1 MKTHAALVV
10 GSAGPAVTRDSLRF
24 HSDSERAE
32 FRRNRVVPRGDPAS
46 LFVGRAFSECEWPM
60 ATFIE
65 QLEDLQATAVTEI
78 ELARTTADL
87 TLVERDVLGSK
98 GSLTTLMRQLG
109 GLSADERPEA
119 GRESNRVKQSIAALL
134 DARRAALHATELAEQ
149 LSAERIDVSLP
160 GRKPQIG
167 IVHPVFQMIEE
178 LSDIFALMGFQT
190 VFGREVESGFY
201 NFDQLN
207 IPSDHPA
214 RDVWD
219 TFLVETDS
227 AEIVLR
233 THTSPMQARVMEQTS
248 PPVRVVVPGRA
259 YRYEAQDASHEWM
272 FHQLEG
278 LAVDEHITLADLK
291 GVLQELARQLFGP
304 KRKIRFRCDFFPFV
318 EPGVDFAVDCAICD
332 GVGCRVCKHS
342 GWLEMGGAGMVHRK
356 VLEAVGY
363 DADKYS
369 GFAFG
374 LGIERMVMMRHGVDD
389 VRAFAGNDLRFL
401 QQFAAK
407 AVGSG
412 GVAA

>member
-1 MKTHAALVV
+1 M
-10 GSAGPAVTRDSLRF
+10 
-24 HSDSERAE
+24 
-32 FRRNRVVPRGDPAS
+32 VPRGDPTS
-46 LFVGRAFSECEWPM
+46 LYAGCVLFECEGYVS
-60 ATFIE
+60 TFTE
-65 QLEDLQATAVTEI
+65 QLEQLRADAAAEIDQASSTA
-78 ELARTTADL
+78 ELDT
-87 TLVERDVLGSK
+87 VERDVLGGK
-98 GSLTTLMRQLG
+98 GKLTGLLRQLG
-109 GLSADERPEA
+109 ALDPAERPEA
-119 GRESNRVKQSIAALL
+119 GRESNRVKQELTSLL
-134 DARRAALHATELAEQ
+134 HEKQEILRATELDAQLRTEQ
-149 LSAERIDVSLP
+149 LDVTLP
-160 GRKPQIG
+160 GRVPQIG
-167 IVHPVFQMIEE
+167 VVHPVFQMIEE

-207 IPSDHPA
+207 IPADHPA

-219 TFLVETDS
+219 TFLVESDG

-248 PPVRVVVPGRA
+248 PPVRVIVPGRT

-278 LAVDEHITLADLK
+278 LAVDERITLADLK

-304 KRKIRFRCDFFPFV
+304 RRKIRFRCDFFPFV

-332 GVGCRVCKHS
+332 GAGCRVCKHS

-407 AVGSG
+407 AVGAES
-412 GVAA
+412 VAA

>member
-1 MKTHAALVV
+1 M
-10 GSAGPAVTRDSLRF
+10 
-24 HSDSERAE
+24 
-32 FRRNRVVPRGDPAS
+32 VPRGDPTS
-46 LFVGRAFSECEWPM
+46 LCAGRDSTECERHVS
-60 ATFIE
+60 TFTE
-65 QLEDLQATAVTEI
+65 QLEELRSDALAAISRASTSA
-78 ELARTTADL
+78 ELASLDR
-87 TLVERDVLGSK
+87 EYLGSK
-98 GSLTTLMRQLG
+98 GALTTLMRQLG
-109 GLSADERPEA
+109 SLSTDERPEA
-119 GRESNRVKQSIAALL
+119 GRESNRVKQDISSRLSERRDALQ
-134 DARRAALHATELAEQ
+134 ASELEQ
-149 LSAERIDVSLP
+149 RLESDRIDITLP
-160 GRKPQIG
+160 GRKPNIG
-167 IVHPVFQMIEE
+167 VVHPVFQMIEE

-207 IPSDHPA
+207 IPADHPA

-219 TFLVETDS
+219 TFLVESDG

-233 THTSPMQARVMEQTS
+233 THTSPMQARVMERTT
-248 PPVRVVVPGRA
+248 PPVRVIVPGRA

-278 LAVDEHITLADLK
+278 LAVDERITLADLK

-304 KRKIRFRCDFFPFV
+304 RRKIRFRCDFFPFV

-332 GVGCRVCKHS
+332 GAGCRVCKHS

-363 DADKYS
+363 DADRYS

-374 LGIERMVMMRHGVDD
+374 LGIERLVMMRHGVDD

-401 QQFAAK
+401 QQFAA
-407 AVGSG
+407 GSAG
-412 GVAA
+412 TGSAAA